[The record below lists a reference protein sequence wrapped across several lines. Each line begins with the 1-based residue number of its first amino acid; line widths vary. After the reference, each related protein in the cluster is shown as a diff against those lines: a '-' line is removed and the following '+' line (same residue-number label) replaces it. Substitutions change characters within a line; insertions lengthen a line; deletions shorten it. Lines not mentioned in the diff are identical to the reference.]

1 MGQPLIVLAS
11 WCIVVPFEGPVMMST
26 RVSGAVL
33 LLTLVQAAPQRATVS
48 PQTVVGTWVGTH
60 SWAIDLSRQRS
71 RY

>member
-1 MGQPLIVLAS
+1 
-11 WCIVVPFEGPVMMST
+11 MMST

-33 LLTLVQAAPQRATVS
+33 LLTLVQAAPPQRATVS